1 MKRNVCLI
9 VLACAASWL
18 LSSCDQTEIE
28 LPAEKLQFE
37 LYPDVTS
44 VEEGRSVS
52 GVQELEL
59 EETKTY
65 ILKSQY
71 VTRMMITSPRGWDC
85 RFYPAS
91 EEATITAPTAL
102 ADTVDAA
109 GEVVVELWSG
119 RGEKERYELEVKV
132 AE

>member
-9 VLACAASWL
+9 VVACAASWL
-18 LSSCDQTEIE
+18 LGSCDRTEIE
-28 LPAEKLQFE
+28 LPAEELQFE

-85 RFYPAS
+85 CFYPAS
-91 EEATITAPTAL
+91 EEAMITAPAAL